1 MMATSGFAQKTLNFN
16 QNNLSVDQYAQ
27 LNLGWQQIKEKGIS
41 KLEEYLS
48 SGNKNIIFSK

>member
-27 LNLGWQQIKEKGIS
+27 LNLGWQQIKEKGTS